1 MLTDEMESLP
11 VFLKG
16 IPDPRRAQGRRH
28 PLPTVLA
35 IATGAVLCGM
45 KGFKAISDWAES
57 LGQKARKSFGCRR
70 KNGQY
75 VVPSEYVLRDCL
87 TRVDPKSLDNAM
99 QEWSIVHGKQDES
112 IAIDGKTMKNAIDE
126 QGHQTHIMSAIGHE
140 TKECYTQIKVGTL
153 PPKGDDEAKRTNEIG
168 MFMPLVEAI
177 PDISGKTITADAL
190 LTQRKIAE
198 YIVGRGG
205 DYCFTVKDNQPKLRE
220 DIKLFFQYR
229 QEPDYSLTDPPDH
242 GRIETRKIWT
252 TTELNSYLEF
262 PHVGQAFVIVRESI
276 YKKTGK
282 PSLDVAYGI
291 TSKSPEQAGAEKI
304 LYINR
309 RHWSIENSCHYIL
322 DWNYD
327 EDRSRIRTGCGPE
340 NITRLRRFA
349 IGLIKS
355 KIIAKGPKCRASVAQ
370 IMRQLS
376 FKVRQVL
383 DYLCMTKNTCS
394 AAA

>member
-45 KGFKAISDWAES
+45 KGFKAISDSAES

-99 QEWSIVHGKQDES
+99 QEWSIAHGKQDES

>member
-45 KGFKAISDWAES
+45 KGFKAISDWADS

-87 TRVDPKSLDNAM
+87 TRVDPKALDNAM
-99 QEWSIVHGKQDES
+99 QEWSKVHGKQDES

-153 PPKGDDEAKRTNEIG
+153 PPKGDEQAKRTNEIG
-168 MFMPLVEAI
+168 MAIPLLEAI
-177 PDISGKTITADAL
+177 PDISGKTITTDAL
-190 LTQRKIAE
+190 LTQRKFAD

-220 DIKLFFQYR
+220 DINLFFQDR
-229 QEPDYSLTDPPDH
+229 QEPDFIITDPPDH
-242 GRIETRKIWT
+242 GR
-252 TTELNSYLEF
+252 Y
-262 PHVGQAFVIVRESI
+262 
-276 YKKTGK
+276 
-282 PSLDVAYGI
+282 VA
-291 TSKSPEQAGAEKI
+291 
-304 LYINR
+304 
-309 RHWSIENSCHYIL
+309 
-322 DWNYD
+322 
-327 EDRSRIRTGCGPE
+327 
-340 NITRLRRFA
+340 
-349 IGLIKS
+349 
-355 KIIAKGPKCRASVAQ
+355 
-370 IMRQLS
+370 
-376 FKVRQVL
+376 
-383 DYLCMTKNTCS
+383 
-394 AAA
+394 